1 MNQTFDADR
10 ILLKLRPFQRASVDY
25 VMRRYGEGAKRFL
38 VADEVGLGKTRVA
51 QGVLACLLRDRAQ
64 DERMDIVYVCSNAAI
79 ARQNLRQLNILSEA
93 NVHPTRLTLLHD
105 KSNSLSAT
113 GVNFISFTPG
123 TSFDTTGGY
132 GVALERALIQNLITP
147 HFADALAQDPDLL
160 HDLFQRPV
168 RSREKW
174 KRKLDE
180 AGVSAVDASEM
191 LDDELRQRILT
202 WRTPADKSDPER
214 ERRGL
219 ILCLRHRMAER
230 ALETLD
236 PKLVIFDEFQRF
248 RDLFK
253 YRDTEPSEEVYGE
266 AETGDALASERVSR
280 RTDIIEKDSAKLMR
294 RFLTRAEAKGKVLFL
309 SATPYRFRSQEDS
322 LETDAQFHQEFLETF
337 KTIYGD
343 GGKQVAEQLSEELK
357 DFRRH
362 LLNLAQGGLDEA
374 SRIRDKV
381 QTRLLSV
388 MSRNERIRADKED
401 GGIKR
406 RPVTVP
412 VTAGDLRQ
420 ARAVYDVA
428 RKARARDRKEYWKS
442 APYLF
447 SFMGDYDLA
456 KRIKG
461 QTADRA
467 SWEAIGAPA
476 MVPPRARKKFEPIDF
491 GNGRLRELV
500 REVFEPRAG
509 LHRRLWLPPSLGYVT
524 RSNDADRPLTK
535 TLIFSDWQMVPEAIA
550 GLVSYEAE
558 RRLREETGM
567 PPPEPEAKIGQLLRL
582 TSDEKARAASLRT
595 LLLLYPSDVLSRLV
609 DPLSLWR
616 AKGVMSVKDM
626 EAAAEEALQQALF
639 GREIPVAGPD
649 LWHLVVALDRS
660 FAKHHDA
667 RVRAIRDGLAHK
679 GGDAGGADSEVA
691 DEGGAPPKE
700 GHAASYLLAEATKG
714 EGMIPRPV
722 TEDEIKDLARLAVGS
737 PAICL
742 LRSFRRYLATSG
754 AGEGPSDVDLA
765 RMSAIAASGFRRLF
779 NHQEVR
785 PLFAPES
792 GTSAQQ
798 VLKKILEY
806 TAEHDLQAVLDEYL
820 FQLVGQSPL
829 VSSDKPGEQLRQ
841 QIEFAEAIRSVIAV
855 QPARITLHN
864 PFTDKTDSLASH
876 FAARFAAKSQ
886 QANGDGEAG
895 VRIDA
900 LRDAFN
906 SPFRPFVLASTSV
919 GQEGLDFHRYCH
931 RLWHWNLPSSP
942 VDLEQREGRVQ
953 RYLNHAV
960 RLNIAATHSEEVR
973 LAPETDQGTA
983 VWPALISAAER
994 ATDARGASANGLRP
1008 HWIYEGSAAQPAH
1021 IEAVIPLPPLS
1032 REERRAEILS
1042 RQAALYRL
1050 AFGQPRQTDLIALL
1064 AKMDLKP
1071 EEREK
1076 LFIQLTPP
1084 KGGRDEATN

>member
-1 MNQTFDADR
+1 MSQTFDADR
-10 ILLKLRPFQRASVDY
+10 ILSKLRPFQRASVDY

-79 ARQNLRQLNILSEA
+79 ARQNLRQLNILGEA
-93 NVHPTRLTLLHD
+93 NVHPTRLTLLYD

-132 GVALERALIQNLITP
+132 GVALERALIQNLIAP
-147 HFADALAQDPDLL
+147 HFAEALAQDPYLL

-168 RSREKW
+168 RSCKKW

-180 AGVSAVDASEM
+180 AGVPAVDGSEM
-191 LDDELRQRILT
+191 LDEELRQRILT

-253 YRDTEPSEEVYGE
+253 YRDTEPSEG
-266 AETGDALASERVSR
+266 VSR
-280 RTDIIEKDSAKLMR
+280 KTDIIETDSAKLMR
-294 RFLTRAEAKGKVLFL
+294 RFLTKAEAKGKVLFL

-322 LETDAQFHQEFLETF
+322 LETDAQFHEEFLETF

-362 LLNLAQGGLDEA
+362 FLNLAQVGLDEA
-374 SRIRDKV
+374 SRVRDKV

-428 RKARARDRKEYWKS
+428 RQAGEKEKAEYWKS

-447 SFMGDYDLA
+447 SFMGDYALVR
-456 KRIKG
+456 KIRG

-467 SWEAIGAPA
+467 SWEAIGASA
-476 MVPPRARKKFEPIDF
+476 MVPAEALARFEPIDF

-500 REVFEPRAG
+500 REVLDSQAA
-509 LHRRLWLPPSLGYVT
+509 LHRRLWLPPSLGYV
-524 RSNDADRPLTK
+524 ARPQGAAATLTK

-558 RRLREETGM
+558 RLLRPDKGIPSTELRVS
-567 PPPEPEAKIGQLLRL
+567 KSQLLRL
-582 TSDEKARAASLRT
+582 VLDERARAASMRT
-595 LLLLYPSDVLSRLV
+595 LLLLYPSSFLATVV

-616 AKGVMSVKDM
+616 AQGGLSVEKM
-626 EAAAEEALQQALF
+626 VEAAETVIGQRLAGL
-639 GREIPVAGPD
+639 EIPIFGPEPE
-649 LWHLVVALDRS
+649 LWHLVAALDRH
-660 FAKHHDA
+660 FGQDYDA
-667 RVRAIRDGLAHK
+667 RVRSIGDGLAHK
-679 GGDAGGADSEVA
+679 GGDAGEADPDVA

-700 GHAASYLLAEATKG
+700 GHAARALLAEATQG
-714 EGMIPRPV
+714 EGMTPRRV
-722 TEDEIKDLARLAVGS
+722 TEDEIKDLARLALGS

-754 AGEGPSDVDLA
+754 ADGGPSDVDLA

-785 PLFAPES
+785 LLFAPET
-792 GTSAQQ
+792 GTSSQQ
-798 VLKKILEY
+798 VLKNILEY

-820 FQLVGQSPL
+820 FQLIGQSPL
-829 VSSDKPGEQLRQ
+829 VSSEKPGEQLRQ
-841 QIEFAEAIRSVIAV
+841 QIEFAEAVRSVIAV

-864 PFTDKTDSLASH
+864 PFTDKTDSLPSH

-886 QANGDGEAG
+886 QANVDGEAG
-895 VRIDA
+895 GRIDA

-931 RLWHWNLPSSP
+931 RLWHWNLPSTP

-994 ATDARGASANGLRP
+994 ATDASGASANGLRP

-1032 REERRAEILS
+1032 REEQRAEILS

-1064 AKMDLKP
+1064 AKTDLKS

-1076 LFIQLTPP
+1076 LFIELTPP

>member
-10 ILLKLRPFQRASVDY
+10 TLSKLRPFQRASVDY

-79 ARQNLRQLNILSEA
+79 ARQNLRQLNILGEA

-105 KSNSLSAT
+105 KSNALSAT

-132 GVALERALIQNLITP
+132 GVALERALIQNLVAP
-147 HFADALAQDPDLL
+147 HFAEALAQDPDLL

-168 RSREKW
+168 RSRESW
-174 KRKLDE
+174 IRKLDE

-253 YRDTEPSEEVYGE
+253 YRDTEPSEEIYGE

-280 RTDIIEKDSAKLMR
+280 RTDIIETDSAKLMR
-294 RFLTRAEAKGKVLFL
+294 RFLTKAEAKGKVLFL
-309 SATPYRFRSQEDS
+309 SATPYRFRSKEDS

-374 SRIRDKV
+374 SRVRDKV

-420 ARAVYDVA
+420 ARAVYNVA
-428 RKARARDRKEYWKS
+428 RKAGEKEKAEYWKS

-447 SFMGDYDLA
+447 SFMGDYVLA
-456 KRIKG
+456 RKIRG
-461 QTADRA
+461 QTSDRA

-476 MVPPRARKKFEPIDF
+476 MVPLEHLARFEPVDF

-500 REVFEPRAG
+500 REVFEPRAE

-616 AKGVMSVKDM
+616 AKGVLSVKDM
-626 EAAAEEALQQALF
+626 EAAAEEALQQALL
-639 GREIPVAGPD
+639 GREIPRVGRD

-660 FAKHHDA
+660 FAQHHDA
-667 RVRAIRDGLAHK
+667 RVRAIGDGLAHK
-679 GGDAGGADSEVA
+679 GGDAGEADSEVA
-691 DEGGAPPKE
+691 AEVGAPQKE
-700 GHAASYLLAEATKG
+700 GHAAIYLLAEATKG
-714 EGMIPRPV
+714 AGMNPRPV
-722 TEDEIKDLARLAVGS
+722 TEDEIKDLARLALGS

-754 AGEGPSDVDLA
+754 AEGGPSDVDLA

-798 VLKKILEY
+798 VFENILEY
-806 TAEHDLQAVLDEYL
+806 NAEHDLQAVLDEYL
-820 FQLVGQSPL
+820 FQLIGQSPL
-829 VSSDKPGEQLRQ
+829 LSSEKPGEQLRL
-841 QIEFAEAIRSVIAV
+841 QIEFAEAVRSVIAV

-864 PFTDKTDSLASH
+864 PFTDKTDSLPSH

-895 VRIDA
+895 GRIDA

-931 RLWHWNLPSSP
+931 RLWHWNLPSTP

-960 RLNIAATHSEEVR
+960 RLNIAATHNEEVR
-973 LAPETDQGTA
+973 LALETDQGTA

-1064 AKMDLKP
+1064 SKTDLQP
-1071 EEREK
+1071 EKREK

-1084 KGGRDEATN
+1084 KRGKDEATK